1 MFGEEK
7 VGLLNS
13 PLVDLLTGKPI
24 NLSQTVGTELVNPGG
39 LSGNQSTG
47 NTVYNALVGKQVN
60 PIKQGSVT
68 ATATTDAGWQGII
81 MQVFIGLI
89 GLGIIIIG
97 FVMIAKTDL
106 KINIAKGVI

>member
-1 MFGEEK
+1 MLGEVK

-13 PLVDLLTGKPI
+13 PLVNLLTGKPI
-24 NLSQTVGTELVNPGG
+24 NLRQTIGTELVNPGG

-68 ATATTDAGWQGII
+68 ADTTAAGWQGII
-81 MQVFIGLI
+81 MQVFVGII

>member
-1 MFGEEK
+1 MLGEVK

-13 PLVDLLTGKPI
+13 PLINLLTGKPI
-24 NLSQTVGTELVNPGG
+24 NLSQTIGTELVNPGG

-47 NTVYNALVGKQVN
+47 NTVYNALVNKQVN

-68 ATATTDAGWQGII
+68 ATTNAGWQGII